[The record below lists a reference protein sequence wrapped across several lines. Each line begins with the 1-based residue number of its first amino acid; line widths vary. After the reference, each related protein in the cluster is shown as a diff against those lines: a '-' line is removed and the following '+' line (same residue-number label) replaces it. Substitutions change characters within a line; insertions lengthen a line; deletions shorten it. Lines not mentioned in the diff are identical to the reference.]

1 MAWGEWM
8 CPTLGPEHHLMLE
21 RERRAIE
28 GYDLPEARVMLRR
41 MADLM
46 LRQELI
52 IRGATR
58 RIAEL
63 ECREAIGGQAFGTV
77 SEQPHR
83 S

>member
-28 GYDLPEARVMLRR
+28 GYDLQEARVMLRK

-46 LRQELI
+46 LRQELSSAV
-52 IRGATR
+52 RP
-58 RIAEL
+58 
-63 ECREAIGGQAFGTV
+63 GGLQSWSAG
-77 SEQPHR
+77 R
-83 S
+83 L

>member
-21 RERRAIE
+21 RERRAIA
-28 GYDLPEARVMLRR
+28 GYDLPQAQEMLRKTTQ
-41 MADLM
+41 LM
-46 LRQELI
+46 LHQELI

-63 ECREAIGGQAFGTV
+63 ECREAVGGNLPQ
-77 SEQPHR
+77 
-83 S
+83 